1 MLAATGVDP
10 LSVLTEPSTELER
23 SAEDM
28 LVDLE
33 ALVDAVEMKLESA
46 PASARARFDGVLVP
60 KLDEVRRLVAQ
71 ESPLAK
77 NAVEDAIAMF
87 REMATVAPVAR

>member
-1 MLAATGVDP
+1 MLGATGVDP
-10 LSVLTEPSTELER
+10 LSVMNEPSTELER

-33 ALVDAVEMKLESA
+33 NLVDAVEMKLESA
-46 PASARARFDGVLVP
+46 SSSARARFDQVLVP
-60 KLDEVRRLVAQ
+60 KLGEARRLVAQ

-77 NAVEDAIAMF
+77 NAVEDTIAMF
-87 REMATVAPVAR
+87 REMATTAPVAR